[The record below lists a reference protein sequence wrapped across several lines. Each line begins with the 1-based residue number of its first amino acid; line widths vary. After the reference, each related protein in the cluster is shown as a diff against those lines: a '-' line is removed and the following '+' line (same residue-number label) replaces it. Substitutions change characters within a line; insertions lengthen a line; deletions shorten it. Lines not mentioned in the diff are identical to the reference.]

1 MFRII
6 HSYIFSAM
14 FRSLVP
20 LQRYIEAPFF
30 QADLIA
36 AHLF

>member
-6 HSYIFSAM
+6 HSYIFSAV
-14 FRSLVP
+14 FPSLVS

-30 QADLIA
+30 RTDFIA